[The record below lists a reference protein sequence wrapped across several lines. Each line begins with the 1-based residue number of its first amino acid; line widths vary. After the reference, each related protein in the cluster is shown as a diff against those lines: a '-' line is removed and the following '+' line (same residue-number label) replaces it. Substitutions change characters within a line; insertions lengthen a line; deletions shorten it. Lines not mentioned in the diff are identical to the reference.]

1 MFLFL
6 PIVLLFYWLLGK
18 EIRNYFLLLV
28 SFFYY
33 AWGGGE
39 YLALI
44 VLSIGVNYLF
54 GLLIGFFRKPFS
66 CIVMDFHAKVILC
79 ISIIVNLG
87 ILFYPKH
94 VTKLLIGHYF
104 ANRLQEIPTH
114 SPIGVSFFTFGAM
127 AYVFDIYLQKNKAQK
142 NPIDFGLFMA
152 LFPKLTAG
160 PIVRYSDIEGD
171 LANPSASFENIIYGV
186 KRFIIGLG
194 KKILIAD
201 TLAKTVQQIMAIPP
215 EHLTTRLAYLGIV
228 SYTLQIY
235 LDFSGYSDMAI
246 GLGRMFG
253 FHFLENFNYPYI
265 SKSIT
270 EFWRRWHISLSSWFR
285 DYLYIPLGGNRRSP
299 SRTYLNLFTVFLLCG
314 LWHGRHWNFILWGV
328 FHGSFLMLER
338 WKLGKI
344 LKNTP
349 PVFQHSYALLII
361 VFSWVLFRIDSV
373 RSAIVFFKILL
384 GSAPGK
390 GLQYYHLAMYVNS
403 ELLLALAI
411 GILCSTPIS
420 QVVKQYAENIL
431 DKYNASFAKQISYA
445 LSVTEVS
452 ALVAV
457 FLLSLIS
464 LASFTYNPFIY
475 FKF

>member
-6 PIVLLFYWLLGK
+6 PIVLFIYWLIGK
-18 EIRNYFLLLV
+18 ELRIYFLLLV
-28 SFFYY
+28 SLFYY

-39 YLALI
+39 YFALI
-44 VLSIGVNYLF
+44 ALSIGANYLF
-54 GLLIGFFRKPFS
+54 GLLIEYFKRPFS
-66 CIVMDFHAKVILC
+66 RIGADIYAKVMLW
-79 ISIIVNLG
+79 ISIIINLG
-87 ILFYPKH
+87 ILLYPKYI
-94 VTKLLIGHYF
+94 TRLLLNHYS
-104 ANRLQEIPTH
+104 ARYLQGIPEG

-127 AYVFDIYLQKNKAQK
+127 AYVIDIYFRKNKAQK
-142 NPIDFGLFMA
+142 NPINFGLFVA

-160 PIVRYSDIEGD
+160 PIVRYSDIERD
-171 LANPSASFENIIYGV
+171 LENPHVSIDDIAYGV

-201 TLAKTVQQIMAIPP
+201 TLAKTVDQIIAIPP
-215 EHLTTRLAYLGIV
+215 EHLTTGLAYLGIV
-228 SYTLQIY
+228 SYALQIY

-314 LWHGRHWNFILWGV
+314 FWHGRSLNYLLWGA

-349 PVFQHSYALLII
+349 PMFQHSYALLII
-361 VFSWVLFRIDSV
+361 VFSWVLFRIKSV
-373 RSAIVFFKILL
+373 RSASILFKALL
-384 GSAPGK
+384 GSATGT
-390 GLQYYHLAMYVNS
+390 GLQYNVAMYVNS
-403 ELLLALAI
+403 EFLLALAI
-411 GILCSTPIS
+411 GALCSTPIL
-420 QVVKQYAENIL
+420 QVVKQYAESK
-431 DKYNASFAKQISYA
+431 DKNNASFAKQISYA
-445 LSVTEVS
+445 LAVTEVS
-452 ALVAV
+452 ALIAI
-457 FLLSLIS
+457 FLLSLTS
-464 LASFTYNPFIY
+464 LASITYQPFIY
-475 FKF
+475 LQF